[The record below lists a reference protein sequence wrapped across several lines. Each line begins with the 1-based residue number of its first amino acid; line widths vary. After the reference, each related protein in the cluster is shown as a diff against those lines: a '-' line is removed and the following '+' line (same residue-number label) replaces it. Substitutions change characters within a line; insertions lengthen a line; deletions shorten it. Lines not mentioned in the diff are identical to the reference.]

1 MWFVITIILS
11 FHGTDEQLY
20 REYQAEMF
28 KDTWECHEYIA
39 EHKVELLTPHLIDY
53 GDRLKGFE
61 FYCESRYGE
70 EV

>member
-11 FHGTDEQLY
+11 FHGADEQLH
-20 REYQAEMF
+20 REFKAETF
-28 KDTWECHEYIA
+28 KNTWECHEYIA
-39 EHKVELLTPHLIDY
+39 EHKMELLTPHILTY
-53 GDRLKGFE
+53 GEELKGFE

>member
-1 MWFVITIILS
+1 MWFVITIMLS

-39 EHKVELLTPHLIDY
+39 EHKVELLTPHLMDY

>member
-1 MWFVITIILS
+1 MWFVITIMLS

-39 EHKVELLTPHLIDY
+39 EHKVELLTPHIIDY

>member
-1 MWFVITIILS
+1 MWFVITIMLS